1 MKIRCVPITREISK
15 TICILPTINISPK
28 SDFYGYNSNAFSI
41 TIGFIIWKLLITFYN
56 D

>member
-15 TICILPTINISPK
+15 TICILPIINITPE
-28 SDFYGYNSNAFSI
+28 SDFYGDNRNAFSI
-41 TIGFIIWKLLITFYN
+41 AIGFIIWKLLITFYN